1 MTYQHRSIVV
11 LLLFAVC
18 LGVDDFGARDVNATE
33 VATGCQQWQEVELEF
48 TAEKEATNP
57 YTDVEAWV
65 DFTHDDGTTIRRQ
78 MFWDG
83 GQTFRVRFVSPLSSG
98 RWHWKSADGG
108 EDSGLHGKTGSFAA
122 VQSKVDAPTA
132 FTQHGFWSVPKNGRN
147 LVHADGTARLLC
159 ADTAWALPWR
169 ATVDQVKT
177 YAKDRHAKGYNA
189 VLLMTVQPDLKTKG
203 PRSRTDAEGFD
214 VGFEDL
220 PQGTLTK
227 LNPDY
232 FQTFDQLVDVLTTH
246 GIAPV
251 YQPVFHGYGWK
262 GGGTAGNV
270 VSAED
275 YARYCRYLVARY
287 GARPAIWLVGGDGPA
302 EKASIVEQLDAAGTE
317 IEKWDAYQQPT
328 GIHYS
333 PHAKNRTHQEKA
345 WLDFQ
350 WCQTGHGGEHVA
362 ERVADMWRNR
372 PVKAVANGEPTYENI
387 GRTGN
392 GAGWWQGHEAWC
404 NLTAGGTMGV
414 VYGAGSLWQ
423 WRLDANEPGHA
434 NWCTAPG
441 AGWREALDFEGSKYP
456 GIAAKILEGLPLAN
470 MEPNWDCTYGRRGLS
485 VPGKLFVLYLPE
497 GGNSAILC
505 KDVPRS
511 YRVYDPKTGKVMAEG
526 TLEDKETAQAK
537 SDSSGEPRVL
547 VFTAN

>member
-1 MTYQHRSIVV
+1 MNAASATAANAAEVV
-11 LLLFAVC
+11 
-18 LGVDDFGARDVNATE
+18 TE
-33 VATGCQQWQEVELEF
+33 CQPWQEVQLDFLAERG
-48 TAEKEATNP
+48 TANP

-65 DFTHDDGTTIRRQ
+65 DFTHDDGTAIRRQ

-83 GQTFRVRFVSPLSSG
+83 GNTFRVRFASPLASG
-98 RWHWKSADGG
+98 HWHWQSADR
-108 EDSGLHGKTGSFAA
+108 DNDAGLHGKTGSFQ
-122 VQSKVDAPTA
+122 VSQSKPETPTV
-132 FTQHGFWSVPKNGRN
+132 FTQHGFWSVPQGGRN
-147 LVHADGTARLLC
+147 LIHADGTARLLC

-177 YAKDRHAKGYNA
+177 YAKDRQDKGYNA
-189 VLLMTVQPDLKTKG
+189 TLLMTVQPDLKTKG
-203 PRSRTDAEGFD
+203 PRSRTEAKGFD

-227 LNPDY
+227 LNPEY
-232 FQTFDQLVDVLTTH
+232 FQTFDRLVDVLTSH

-270 VSAED
+270 VSADD

-302 EKASIVEQLDAAGTE
+302 EKGSIVKQLDLAGTQ

-333 PHAKNRTHQEKA
+333 PHAKNRTHQDKA

-350 WCQTGHGGEHVA
+350 WCQTGHGGEHLA
-362 ERVADMWRNR
+362 ERVADMWRNV

-387 GRTGN
+387 GRKGN

-456 GIAAKILEGLPLAN
+456 GIAAKIFEGLPLAN
-470 MEPNWDCTYGRRGLS
+470 MEPNWDCTYGRRGLL

-505 KDVPRS
+505 QDVPRS

-537 SDSSGEPRVL
+537 SDSAGEPRVL
-547 VFTAN
+547 VFTAD